1 MEKKSSLIYILKNS
15 YCPEC
20 GKKSV
25 FQSFLKIKEECGCGL
40 KLSNLDIG
48 DGPSFFAMFFLNI
61 IIILLA
67 IIVEI
72 KFSPPLWIHL
82 VLWCPLIIIL
92 SILLIRYLK
101 VLFIFLNFKYR
112 NK

>member
-25 FQSFLKIKEECGCGL
+25 FQSFLKIKEKCDCGL

-82 VLWCPLIIIL
+82 VLWCL
-92 SILLIRYLK
+92 
-101 VLFIFLNFKYR
+101 
-112 NK
+112 